1 MQPIDDLYR
10 FRMDSN
16 RVSVCF
22 NCDSVLLGFNRRV
35 TNSTTIGG
43 LIRRVLLNLFFFR
56 KNKTSVS
63 STGSSTSIEET
74 WREPIIFKK
83 SGDIGHRFFSQD
95 IAEVS
100 REYDDNAFYDDLDKL
115 DKIDIPPDY
124 ELVEVEWTSLEEST
138 SETD

>member
-1 MQPIDDLYR
+1 MASSG
-10 FRMDSN
+10 DSIYF
-16 RVSVCF
+16 S
-22 NCDSVLLGFNRRV
+22 CDSVLLSFNRRV
-35 TNSTTIGG
+35 TNSTTIGV
-43 LIRRVLLNLFFFR
+43 LIRKVLLNLFFFR
-56 KNKTSVS
+56 KNKTSVN
-63 STGSSTSIEET
+63 STSSTSGEEK

-83 SGDIGHRFFSQD
+83 SGDIGHRVFSQD

-115 DKIDIPPDY
+115 DEIDIPPDY

>member
-1 MQPIDDLYR
+1 
-10 FRMDSN
+10 MDSN

-56 KNKTSVS
+56 KNKTSVN
-63 STGSSTSIEET
+63 STSSTSSEEE

-124 ELVEVEWTSLEEST
+124 ELVEVEWTSLEENT

>member
-1 MQPIDDLYR
+1 VPGSDLHR
-10 FRMDSN
+10 FRMAFSRACSFFSCN
-16 RVSVCF
+16 
-22 NCDSVLLGFNRRV
+22 SVLLSFYRRV
-35 TNSTTIGG
+35 TNSTTIGV
-43 LIRRVLLNLFFFR
+43 LLRKVLLNLFFFR

-100 REYDDNAFYDDLDKL
+100 REYDDNAFYDDLDQL